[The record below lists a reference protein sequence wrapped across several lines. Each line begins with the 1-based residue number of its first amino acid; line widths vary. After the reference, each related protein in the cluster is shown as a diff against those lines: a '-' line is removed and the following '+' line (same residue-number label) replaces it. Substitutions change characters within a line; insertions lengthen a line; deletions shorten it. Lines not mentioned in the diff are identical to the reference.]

1 MINVNLYDIVDR
13 VPGFSASKRKEF
25 ETALYECVNT
35 IDIFALCSQYDVT
48 ISQDE
53 ARELALLL
61 LYMRRSR
68 H

>member
-1 MINVNLYDIVDR
+1 MVNFHDIASR
-13 VPGFSASKRKEF
+13 VPGVSMRERH
-25 ETALYECVNT
+25 ELEMALYDCVNT
-35 IDIFALCSQYDVT
+35 TDIHALCSEYGVT